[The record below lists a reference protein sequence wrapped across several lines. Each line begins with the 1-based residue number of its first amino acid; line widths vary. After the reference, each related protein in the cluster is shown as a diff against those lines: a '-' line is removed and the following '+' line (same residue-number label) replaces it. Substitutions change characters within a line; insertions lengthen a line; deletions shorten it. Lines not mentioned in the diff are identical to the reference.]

1 MAHET
6 SIEALN
12 EQPSSMAAR
21 QFEIEF
27 FAPGVEAL
35 TFTFG
40 CSTSDI
46 RTKGDGP

>member
-12 EQPSSMAAR
+12 EQPSPMADR

-27 FAPGVEAL
+27 FAPDVEAVRL
-35 TFTFG
+35 I
-40 CSTSDI
+40 DQ
-46 RTKGDGP
+46 

>member
-12 EQPSSMAAR
+12 EQPSPMADR

-27 FAPGVEAL
+27 FAPGVEAVRL
-35 TFTFG
+35 T
-40 CSTSDI
+40 DQ
-46 RTKGDGP
+46 

>member
-1 MAHET
+1 MRFVPHSDECAMAHET

-12 EQPSSMAAR
+12 QQPSPMAAR

-40 CSTSDI
+40 
-46 RTKGDGP
+46 